1 MCTRFAAAVEHPDVP
16 GRRAEYKQCVRA
28 GGAGCCRHFRAR
40 SQVYMP
46 LKHYEQLA
54 IFAWQNFEH
63 VIFRLYIQH
72 TCFAQV
78 QAQ

>member
-1 MCTRFAAAVEHPDVP
+1 MCTRFAAAVEHPAVP

-54 IFAWQNFEH
+54 IFHMLFFVCIYSIHALPRCRPNDSG
-63 VIFRLYIQH
+63 
-72 TCFAQV
+72 
-78 QAQ
+78 